1 MYLFGASG
9 SIRQKSCLLPCKGF
23 VKPSSLFLPSERQLL
38 CSRNN
43 DTTLAIQD
51 IHVTTISYFLET
63 QISLLLTMVV
73 YPSCPI
79 ISFYFSTNPKLKMS
93 TTSAKM
99 SAEPLH
105 LLDPARPQL
114 SQQKNQQPRKNS
126 KKSDT
131 RKEKY
136 LNSEC
141 SFTSL
146 QNRRNFGG
154 RVLSIILGKSW
165 LPSLIFTAVKG
176 WERNLYQGGE

>member
-1 MYLFGASG
+1 
-9 SIRQKSCLLPCKGF
+9 
-23 VKPSSLFLPSERQLL
+23 
-38 CSRNN
+38 
-43 DTTLAIQD
+43 
-51 IHVTTISYFLET
+51 
-63 QISLLLTMVV
+63 MVV

-114 SQQKNQQPRKNS
+114 SQQKNLQPRKNS

-146 QNRRNFGG
+146 QNRRSFGG

-176 WERNLYQGGE
+176 WERNLYQGGEWRSKEGEERGWGNEYYFFPFPTPSPHRPLQLQIKYGGWNERSRT